1 MTDASTD
8 DASPSTLF
16 PAHKTQYLPFH
27 HIPITNNVAAH
38 LTACIHMTDTQAH
51 PRPLR
56 FRHTSNCMYTHDL
69 WSTGMHLRIPIDS
82 IPGANIRHHHTSV
95 THLEQAI
102 SLVKCKNVSRLIG
115 CAAIYFSC
123 LGRKYNIGLGRK
135 CLTFNIVTRNFWADK
150 LCSKIS

>member
-1 MTDASTD
+1 MRYPIHSNLLFSHSPRNILIIPPHCTCNLISMCCCPCNFCSSSRTLRKLTIKTWSGVKGLLKFMNLVHIVSADEVVDA
-8 DASPSTLF
+8 
-16 PAHKTQYLPFH
+16 
-27 HIPITNNVAAH
+27 
-38 LTACIHMTDTQAH
+38 
-51 PRPLR
+51 R
-56 FRHTSNCMYTHDL
+56 
-69 WSTGMHLRIPIDS
+69 
-82 IPGANIRHHHTSV
+82 TSV